1 MPSSSLKMSQKLAE
15 DLGSSIAAAK
25 PLFHRLSHWRESLP
39 PEVTHSNHVN
49 CNQKQARYPAT
60 VYFSYLTLVACIW
73 RAVLRAT
80 VRSSEPAQIIDIND
94 IPEPG
99 SMSMDEFTPDLTQYP
114 EMNFQ
119 LAQDSEEN
127 GSLIQEL
134 YEASLNCAST
144 IIDFSANMSMSAFSE
159 FWHSCKS
166 PRFLLVGPVIIISL
180 TLNTIIGSRKSFA
193 LVSNFLVLLLIQAP
207 DFNKASMAKQLLHR
221 WRETLDSQCT
231 VFPITS
237 LAKVRL
243 SSYYSVG
250 LGETFQ
256 LPPHVEDALR
266 SAL

>member
-1 MPSSSLKMSQKLAE
+1 MSQKLAE
-15 DLGSSIAAAK
+15 DLGNSIAAAK

-39 PEVTHSNHVN
+39 LGVAQSNHVN
-49 CNQKQARYPAT
+49 WNQKQGQYPAT

-73 RAVLRAT
+73 RAILRAT

-119 LAQDSEEN
+119 LAQDSEDN

-144 IIDFSANMSMSAFSE
+144 IIDFSANMPMSAFSE
-159 FWHSCKS
+159 FWHSCTS
-166 PRFLLVGPVIIISL
+166 GRSLLVDYL
-180 TLNTIIGSRKSFA
+180 TSFHSHYTIIGSRKSFA

-207 DFNKASMAKQLLHR
+207 DFNKASMAKLLLHR